1 MKNDLF
7 EDNFLFEE
15 EKEFY
20 DSIKIYLSD
29 ISRYPRLSQEEVDEK
44 IKEMKSAEGKNRI
57 KIRNEIVNANLR
69 LVVHIAKKY
78 STFSIP
84 FLDIIQ
90 DGNVGL
96 ITAVEKYNPAVK
108 AKFSSYCVYWIVTHI
123 NRGIEN
129 RGQLIRLPNYIFEDL
144 SKMRKTMS
152 EFLVEM
158 DRYPNDEELEKIT
171 GINMKHINAAMQ
183 TQDILSLDQPASEYD
198 ELTLSNIIADEKAL
212 APDKELEKTLFMEEV
227 NQIISGLS
235 EREEFILRNRFGY
248 FKDEEARPPK
258 TLIEIAGMLN
268 ISRERVRQIE
278 KKVLAKIRNNQRII
292 AMR

>member
-7 EDNFLFEE
+7 EDNYLFEE

-20 DSIKIYLSD
+20 DSIKIYMSD

-44 IKEMKSAEGKNRI
+44 IKEMKSAEGKDRI

-78 STFSIP
+78 SQYNIP

-144 SKMRKTMS
+144 SKMRKTMFS
-152 EFLVEM
+152 FLAEKG
-158 DRYPNDEELEKIT
+158 RYPNDEEIETLT
-171 GINMKHINAAMQ
+171 GINMQYINAAMQ
-183 TQDILSLDQPASEYD
+183 TQDVLSLDQPASEYD

-212 APDKELEKTLFMEEV
+212 APDKELEKNIFMEEV

-235 EREEFILRNRFGY
+235 EREEFIIRNRFGC
-248 FKDEEARPPK
+248 FKNEEDRPPK

-278 KKVLAKIRNNQRII
+278 KKVLAKIRNNERLI

>member
-20 DSIKIYLSD
+20 DSIKIYMSD

-44 IKEMKSAEGKNRI
+44 IKEMKSAEGKVKI

-78 STFSIP
+78 STYNIP

-171 GINMKHINAAMQ
+171 GINMKYINAAMQ
-183 TQDILSLDQPASEYD
+183 TQDVLSLDQPASEYD

-212 APDKELEKTLFMEEV
+212 APDKELEKSIFMEEV

-235 EREEFILRNRFGY
+235 EREEFIIRNRFGY

-278 KKVLAKIRNNQRII
+278 KKVLAKIRNNEKII

>member
-20 DSIKIYLSD
+20 DSIKIYMSD
-29 ISRYPRLSQEEVDEK
+29 ISKYPRLSQEEVDGK

-171 GINMKHINAAMQ
+171 GINMKYINAAMQ
-183 TQDILSLDQPASEYD
+183 TQDVLSLDQPASEFED
-198 ELTLSNIIADEKAL
+198 LTLSNIIADEKAL
-212 APDKELEKTLFMEEV
+212 APDKELEKNIFMEEV

-235 EREEFILRNRFGY
+235 EREEFIIRNRFGC
-248 FKDEEARPPK
+248 FKNEEDRPPK

-278 KKVLAKIRNNQRII
+278 KKVLAKIRNNERII